1 MKLFTIGCSFTEGQ
15 ELENHRIECYT
26 HSLAE
31 KLNLEYFN
39 FGACG
44 ASNDYIFRKVFELIN
59 TNALH
64 NDDIIIIQWTHY
76 NRKELPVIHKNKKWY
91 HYLPNSF
98 HAYQD
103 KSIVRQ
109 GRNLLVQNEYINN
122 DIATDMKEI
131 EANNKKV
138 LDDYIISFLQEEYQK
153 NTTIN
158 YINALY
164 TYLEYFGY
172 NHLHFFGWDE
182 CIINSVYDNGVKF
195 INKSF
200 GGYTDTIL
208 NKHPNK
214 EGHDKW
220 AHILFEKLNEVYK
233 KNLKNNI
240 I

>member
-26 HSLAE
+26 HALAE

-39 FGACG
+39 FGAIG

-59 TNALH
+59 SNTLQT
-64 NDDIIIIQWTHY
+64 DDIIIIQWTHY
-76 NRKELPVIHKNKKWY
+76 SRKELPIMNNNRDWY
-91 HYLPNSF
+91 HYVPNSF

-103 KSIVRQ
+103 KTIIRQ
-109 GRNLLVQNEYINN
+109 GKNLVVHNKYMN
-122 DIATDMKEI
+122 DDSHSDRIKI
-131 EANNKKV
+131 EDKNKKILEEYV
-138 LDDYIISFLQEEYQK
+138 VSFLQEDYQK

-172 NHLHFFGWDE
+172 NHLHFFGWDN
-182 CIINSVYDNGVKF
+182 CIINSVYDNGAKF
-195 INKSF
+195 IKKSF

-220 AHILFEKLNEVYK
+220 AHILFEKLNELYK
-233 KNLKNNI
+233 NNLKNN
-240 I
+240 